1 MFADFSSLRTPRHGP
16 AQIPV
21 CRSDPLSREWAIVC
35 DAPHH
40 AACLAAREPAFSTA
54 EDNSSNRVLEVIWSV
69 EPTVVRTASRAC
81 AQIIAEQRA
90 GLLELATD
98 QLASA
103 PAVTAD
109 EQLRLAAAITN
120 RTLSLISDDQ
130 RGQR

>member
-1 MFADFSSLRTPRHGP
+1 M
-16 AQIPV
+16 
-21 CRSDPLSREWAIVC
+21 
-35 DAPHH
+35 
-40 AACLAAREPAFSTA
+40 
-54 EDNSSNRVLEVIWSV
+54 WSV